1 MSSKR
6 ESRPKQ
12 QRASRIV
19 AFLLSLATTTS
30 AAGAATPGT
39 LPDHKGMPS
48 SAEIFSYVEDI
59 TDFGPRRTGSQANML
74 TADYIAGKFRDA
86 GLKDVQIETGD
97 TSQWTATRWGLAVA
111 GTSIPAF
118 YMRHSFHPGHTGSF
132 QTPAGGLQAPIVYV
146 GNRKDLSN
154 IDVRGK
160 IVVAD
165 VELGEINLT
174 QMMGAAKFVHD
185 PARTLTQKSKTD
197 PFTPN
202 NFPFNFASAMKGG
215 AVGFI
220 GILSNYIDSN
230 RFYNEDL
237 AYFVDDDLHLSLPGL
252 WVSRKDGERL
262 KTLAAQPGGAKANLV
277 LEGKVEPVKYRT
289 VVGYLP
295 GRSAETLMVQ
305 SHHDSGFAGAVED
318 ASGTAE
324 VLALAKYYGQQ
335 AAGTRSRSMMFVAM
349 DSHFTGYEAHVD
361 FAKKHI
367 LSSAVDVV
375 ANVTIEHVAR
385 EMIIENGKAVMTG
398 LVEPRVL
405 LTSASLQDLATKAV
419 KQRDYRR
426 SMVVGTS
433 LFQHEEGLPTDVGP
447 IQKLTGIP
455 VISFISAPVY
465 LYDIGDTL
473 DKVAVEELQPTALV
487 AADLLDSL
495 DAMPRKKIGR
505 DE

>member
-1 MSSKR
+1 MSSNRKSNR
-6 ESRPKQ
+6 KQ
-12 QRASRIV
+12 HRTHRV
-19 AFLLSLATTTS
+19 VLLLLGMAATAS
-30 AAGAATPGT
+30 AATAPASTR
-39 LPDHKGMPS
+39 LPDHNGMPS
-48 SAEIFSYVEDI
+48 SREIFSYVEDI
-59 TDFGPRRTGSQANML
+59 TDFGPRRTGSHANVQ
-74 TADYIAGKFRDA
+74 TADYIADKFRDA
-86 GLKDVQIETGD
+86 GLKNVQIETGD
-97 TSQWTATRWGLAVA
+97 TFQWTATKWGLEVA
-111 GTSIPAF
+111 GAAVPAF
-118 YMRHSFHPGHTGSF
+118 YMRHSFHPGSAGRF
-132 QTPAGGLQAPIVYV
+132 QTPPEGLEAPIVYV
-146 GNRKDLSN
+146 GNRKDLSG

-160 IVVAD
+160 IVIAD

-174 QMMGAAKFVHD
+174 QMMGAAELVHD
-185 PARTLTQKSKTD
+185 PARTLKQTAKID

-202 NFPFNFASAMKGG
+202 NFPYNFASAMKGG

-220 GILSNYIDSN
+220 GILANYIDSN

-237 AYFVDDDLHLSLPGL
+237 AYFVNDDLHLSLPGL
-252 WVSRKDGERL
+252 WVTRTDGERL
-262 KTLAAQPGGAKANLV
+262 KAMAARSGGAKAKLV
-277 LEGKVEPVKYRT
+277 LEGGVEKVKYRT

-295 GRSAETLMVQ
+295 GRTAETLMVQ

-324 VLALAKYYGQQ
+324 VLALAKYYGHQ
-335 AAGTRSRSMMFVAM
+335 APGTRERSMMFVAM

-367 LSSAVDVV
+367 LSSAVNVV
-375 ANVTIEHVAR
+375 ANVTVEHIAR
-385 EMIIENGKAVMTG
+385 EMVVENGKARMTG

-405 LTSASLQDLATKAV
+405 LTSPSLLDLTSDVV
-419 KQRDYRR
+419 KQRNYRR

-487 AADLLDSL
+487 AADLLDRL
-495 DAMPRKKIGR
+495 DKMPRKQIGR
-505 DE
+505 DK